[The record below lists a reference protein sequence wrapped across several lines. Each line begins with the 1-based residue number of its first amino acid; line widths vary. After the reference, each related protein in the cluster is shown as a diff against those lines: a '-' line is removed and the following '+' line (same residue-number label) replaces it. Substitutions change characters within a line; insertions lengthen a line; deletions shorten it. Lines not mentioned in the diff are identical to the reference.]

1 MGRYQRDIHTLL
13 NYLYSHIVYSNKS
26 CMFEV
31 LQRCSQPNTTIM
43 NTRIEIEIQYLQ
55 NQINK
60 EKDSLKYTLDSNF
73 FSVAKAKIESIE
85 EMTEKI
91 FELRSLLNS

>member
-1 MGRYQRDIHTLL
+1 MKADSKQQQQNNND
-13 NYLYSHIVYSNKS
+13 
-26 CMFEV
+26 
-31 LQRCSQPNTTIM
+31 M

-60 EKDSLKYTLDSNF
+60 VKDSMKETLDMNF

-85 EMTEKI
+85 EMTDKI
-91 FELRSLLNS
+91 TDLRRLINS

>member
-1 MGRYQRDIHTLL
+1 
-13 NYLYSHIVYSNKS
+13 
-26 CMFEV
+26 MFEV

-60 EKDSLKYTLDSNF
+60 EKDSLKDTLDSNF

-85 EMTEKI
+85 KMTEKI

>member
-1 MGRYQRDIHTLL
+1 
-13 NYLYSHIVYSNKS
+13 
-26 CMFEV
+26 
-31 LQRCSQPNTTIM
+31 M

-60 EKDSLKYTLDSNF
+60 VKDSMKETLDMNF

-85 EMTEKI
+85 EMTDKI
-91 FELRSLLNS
+91 TDLRRLINS

>member
-1 MGRYQRDIHTLL
+1 
-13 NYLYSHIVYSNKS
+13 
-26 CMFEV
+26 
-31 LQRCSQPNTTIM
+31 M

-60 EKDSLKYTLDSNF
+60 VKDSMKETLDMNF